1 MPAVA
6 VNILQCIVGF
16 LDLQTRLQDVV
27 SVLELGVG
35 WLEPNRLD
43 LTYSSGQRLLINQTE
58 VRYEYILHNL

>member
-1 MPAVA
+1 MVAVE
-6 VNILQCIVGF
+6 VNILHCTVGF

-58 VRYEYILHNL
+58 VRYERMIE